1 MKTKIQKK
9 NIKKNKYN
17 DYIDLINIDINT
29 FKILDEINITKHIEN
44 LRDYQRAIELFD
56 FTKNNIN
63 KYIEFLNLI
72 PALKIQFNQYIK
84 DKNLTKDKYDYI
96 INNYKFYI

>member
-44 LRDYQRAIELFD
+44 LRDQQRAIALFD